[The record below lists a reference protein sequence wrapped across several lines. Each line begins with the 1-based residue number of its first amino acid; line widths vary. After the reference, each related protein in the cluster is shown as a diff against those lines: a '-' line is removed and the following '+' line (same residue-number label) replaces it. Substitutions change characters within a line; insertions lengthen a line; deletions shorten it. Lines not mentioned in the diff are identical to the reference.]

1 MELIILTGLSGSG
14 KSTGL
19 KTLEDLGFF
28 TMDNIPFR
36 FAGLILK
43 DLQNSSR
50 DNNVKR
56 IALGLDIRTIIDAND
71 FDTFFNEIDNLDID
85 YKIIFLEAS
94 TQSIL
99 NRYNLTRRKHPLTK
113 DTLLQSIEDE
123 IYLMEDI
130 KDKANMIV
138 DTSFLT
144 AKELSRKI
152 EMAVASFSKNTLL
165 NIHLQ
170 SFGFKH
176 GVPID
181 ADMIFDVR
189 TLPNPYYLENLRE
202 KTGFNDDVYDYVM
215 SFESAQALYSKILDL
230 ITFLIPGYIKDEK
243 RHLTI
248 GIGCSGGKH
257 RSVSFVRRLQKDLNS
272 LDDINIYSIHR
283 EKERG
288 NW

>member
-1 MELIILTGLSGSG
+1 
-14 KSTGL
+14 
-19 KTLEDLGFF
+19 
-28 TMDNIPFR
+28 MDNIPFR

-43 DLQNSSR
+43 DLKNSTK
-50 DNNVKR
+50 NKEVKK
-56 IALGLDIRTIIDAND
+56 IALGLDVRTIIDAND
-71 FDTFFNEIDNLDID
+71 FNTFFTEIDNLKID

-94 TQSIL
+94 IQCLL

-123 IYLMEDI
+123 IFLMQEMKEKTNLI
-130 KDKANMIV
+130 I
-138 DTSFLT
+138 DTSFLSG
-144 AKELSRKI
+144 KELSRKI
-152 EMAVASFSKNTLL
+152 EMAIASFSKNILL
-165 NIHLQ
+165 NVHLQ

-181 ADMIFDVR
+181 SDMIFDVR
-189 TLPNPYYLENLRE
+189 TLPNPYYLDELKE
-202 KTGFNDDVYDYVM
+202 KTGFNEEVFEYVM
-215 SFESAQALYSKILDL
+215 SFESSQILYNKILDL

-248 GIGCSGGKH
+248 SIGCSGGKH
-257 RSVSFVRRLQKDLNS
+257 RSVSFVRKLQKDLKNVS
-272 LDDINIYSIHR
+272 DINIYSVHR

>member
-36 FAGLILK
+36 FAGPILE
-43 DLQNSSR
+43 DLKNTKNDSA
-50 DNNVKR
+50 VKK
-56 IALGLDIRTIIDAND
+56 IALGLDIRTIINQNDLDA
-71 FDTFFNEIDNLDID
+71 FFSHLYNWDID
-85 YKIIFLEAS
+85 YKIIFLESSVRA
-94 TQSIL
+94 IL

-113 DTLLQSIEDE
+113 DTLLHSIESE
-123 IYLMEDI
+123 IILMGDI
-130 KDKANMIV
+130 KDKANLII
-138 DTSFLT
+138 DTSFLNT
-144 AKELSRKI
+144 KELSRKI
-152 EMAVASFSKNTLL
+152 ETAVNSFSKNILL
-165 NIHLQ
+165 NIHIQ

-176 GVPID
+176 GIPID

-189 TLPNPYYLENLRE
+189 TVPNPYYIEELRE
-202 KTGFNDDVYDYVM
+202 LTGFDSSVYEYVM
-215 SFESAQALYSKILDL
+215 SFDTSKELYNKILDL
-230 ITFLIPGYIKDEK
+230 ILFLIPGYIKDEK

-257 RSVSFVRRLQKDLNS
+257 RSVSFVRKLEKDLK
-272 LDDINIYSIHR
+272 NISEVNIFSIHR
-283 EKERG
+283 ENERG

>member
-43 DLQNSSR
+43 DLQTSKKENG
-50 DNNVKR
+50 VKK
-56 IALGLDIRTIIDAND
+56 IALGLDIRTVIDAND
-71 FDTFFNEIDNLDID
+71 FDTFFNEIDNLNID

-130 KDKANMIV
+130 KDKANMII

-144 AKELSRKI
+144 GKELSRKI
-152 EMAVASFSKNTLL
+152 EMAVASFSKNILL

-189 TLPNPYYLENLRE
+189 TLPNPYYLDTLRE
-202 KTGFNDDVYDYVM
+202 KTGFNDEVYDYVM
-215 SFESAQALYSKILDL
+215 SFESAQILYSKILDL

-257 RSVSFVRRLQKDLNS
+257 RSVSFVRRLQKDLNT
-272 LDDINIYSIHR
+272 LQEINIYSIHR

>member
-28 TMDNIPFR
+28 TMDNIPFK
-36 FAGLILK
+36 FAGLLLK

-50 DNNVKR
+50 NKKVSK
-56 IALGLDIRTIIDAND
+56 IALGLDIRTIINAND
-71 FDTFFNEIDNLDID
+71 CNEFFKEIDSLEID
-85 YKIIFLEAS
+85 YKVIFLEAS
-94 TQSIL
+94 IQTIL

-123 IYLMEDI
+123 IFFMGEI
-130 KDKANMIV
+130 KDKTNLII
-138 DTSFLT
+138 DTSFLS

-152 EMAVASFSKNTLL
+152 EMAVASFSKNILL

-181 ADMIFDVR
+181 SDMIFDVR
-189 TLPNPYYLENLRE
+189 TLPNPYYIEALRE
-202 KTGFNDDVYDYVM
+202 KTGFNDDVYEYVM
-215 SFESAQALYSKILDL
+215 SFESSQTLYSKIFDL

-257 RSVSFVRRLQKDLNS
+257 RSVSFVRKLQKDLNS
-272 LDDINIYSIHR
+272 LNDINIYSAHR

>member
-36 FAGLILK
+36 FAGAILK
-43 DLQNSSR
+43 DLKSSNK

-56 IALGLDIRTIIDAND
+56 IALGLDIRTIINEND
-71 FDTFFNEIDNLDID
+71 FNTFFKEIDNLNIA

-113 DTLLQSIEDE
+113 GTLLQSIEDE
-123 IYLMEDI
+123 VCLMEDI
-130 KDKANMIV
+130 KDKAHLII
-138 DTSFLT
+138 DTTFLT
-144 AKELSRKI
+144 SKELSRKI
-152 EMAVASFSKNTLL
+152 ETAVASFSKNILL

-176 GVPID
+176 GIPVD

-189 TLPNPYYLENLRE
+189 TLPNPYYLDSLRE
-202 KTGFNDDVYDYVM
+202 KTGLNNEVFDYVM
-215 SFESAQALYSKILDL
+215 SFENSKILYEKILDL
-230 ITFLIPGYIKDEK
+230 IIFLIPGYIRDEK

-257 RSVSFVRRLQKDLNS
+257 RSVSFVRKLEQDLKNIN
-272 LDDINIYSIHR
+272 DVNIYSVHR

>member
-28 TMDNIPFR
+28 TMDNIPFK

-50 DNNVKR
+50 NKKVNR
-56 IALGLDIRTIIDAND
+56 IALGLDIRTIINAND
-71 FDTFFNEIDNLDID
+71 CNEFFKEIDSLGID
-85 YKIIFLEAS
+85 YKVIFLEAS
-94 TQSIL
+94 VQTIL

-123 IYLMEDI
+123 IFFMGDI
-130 KDKANMIV
+130 KDKTNLII
-138 DTSFLT
+138 DTSFLS

-152 EMAVASFSKNTLL
+152 EMAVASFSKNILL

-181 ADMIFDVR
+181 SDMIFDVR
-189 TLPNPYYLENLRE
+189 TLPNPYYIETLRE
-202 KTGFNDDVYDYVM
+202 KTGFNDDVYEYVM
-215 SFESAQALYSKILDL
+215 SFESSQTLYSKIFDL

-257 RSVSFVRRLQKDLNS
+257 RSVSFVRKLQKDLNN
-272 LDDINIYSIHR
+272 LNDINIYSTHR

>member
-43 DLQNSSR
+43 DLQTSSK
-50 DNNVKR
+50 DSSVKK

-71 FDTFFNEIDNLDID
+71 FDTFFNEIDNLEID

-152 EMAVASFSKNTLL
+152 EMAVASFSKNILL

>member
-36 FAGLILK
+36 FAGVILK
-43 DLQNSSR
+43 DLKNSTKG
-50 DNNVKR
+50 NGVKR
-56 IALGLDIRTIIDAND
+56 IALGLDIRTIINEND
-71 FDTFFNEIDNLDID
+71 FNTFFNEIDNLNID

-113 DTLLQSIEDE
+113 ETLLQSIEDE
-123 IYLMEDI
+123 IFLMEDI
-130 KDKANMIV
+130 KDKANLII
-138 DTSFLT
+138 DTSFLS

-152 EMAVASFSKNTLL
+152 ELAVASFSKNILL

-189 TLPNPYYLENLRE
+189 TLPNPYYLEELRE
-202 KTGFNDDVYDYVM
+202 KTGLNNEVYDYVM
-215 SFESAQALYSKILDL
+215 SFETSRILYDKILDL

-257 RSVSFVRRLQKDLNS
+257 RSVSFVRKLEKDLK
-272 LDDINIYSIHR
+272 NISEVNIFSIHR
-283 EKERG
+283 ENERG

>member
-43 DLQNSSR
+43 DLKNSTK
-50 DNNVKR
+50 NKKVQK
-56 IALGLDIRTIIDAND
+56 IALGLDVRTIIDADD
-71 FDTFFNEIDNLDID
+71 FNTFFTEIDNLNID

-94 TQSIL
+94 IQCLL

-123 IYLMEDI
+123 IFLMEEM
-130 KDKANMIV
+130 KDKTNLII
-138 DTSFLT
+138 DTSFLS

-152 EMAVASFSKNTLL
+152 EMAIASFSKNILL

-189 TLPNPYYLENLRE
+189 TLPNPYYLDDLRE
-202 KTGFNDDVYDYVM
+202 KTGFNDDVFDYVM
-215 SFESAQALYSKILDL
+215 SFEASQILYNKIFDL
-230 ITFLIPGYIKDEK
+230 IFYLIPGYLKDEK

-257 RSVSFVRRLQKDLNS
+257 RSVSFVRKLQKDLNNIN
-272 LDDINIYSIHR
+272 DINVYSMHR

>member
-36 FAGLILK
+36 FAGLILE
-43 DLQNSSR
+43 DLKNSKI
-50 DNNVKR
+50 DNSVKR
-56 IALGLDIRTIIDAND
+56 IALGLDIRTVINQND
-71 FDTFFNEIDNLDID
+71 FENFFSHVDRLNID

-94 TQSIL
+94 TQAIL

-113 DTLLQSIEDE
+113 DTLLQSIQDE
-123 IYLMEDI
+123 FCLMKDI
-130 KDKANMIV
+130 KDKANLII
-138 DTSFLT
+138 DTSFLS

-152 EMAVASFSKNTLL
+152 ENAVESFSKSVFL
-165 NIHLQ
+165 NIHIQ

-189 TLPNPYYLENLRE
+189 TLPNPYYLPDLRE
-202 KTGFNDDVYDYVM
+202 KTGFDNEVYDYVM
-215 SFESAQALYSKILDL
+215 KFDISQELYRKILDL
-230 ITFLIPGYIKDEK
+230 ILFLIPGYMKDEK

-257 RSVSFVRRLQKDLNS
+257 RSVSFVRRLENDLR
-272 LDDINIYSIHR
+272 DVEGTNIYTFHR

>member
-152 EMAVASFSKNTLL
+152 EMAVASFSKNILL

>member
-43 DLQNSSR
+43 DLQTSSK
-50 DNNVKR
+50 DSSVKR

-71 FDTFFNEIDNLDID
+71 FDTFFNEIDNLEID

-152 EMAVASFSKNTLL
+152 EMAVASFSKNILL

>member
-36 FAGLILK
+36 FAGVILK
-43 DLQNSSR
+43 DLKNSTKG
-50 DNNVKR
+50 NGVKR
-56 IALGLDIRTIIDAND
+56 IALGLDIRTIINEND
-71 FDTFFNEIDNLDID
+71 FNTFFNEIDNLNID

-113 DTLLQSIEDE
+113 ETLLQSIEDE
-123 IYLMEDI
+123 IFLMEDI
-130 KDKANMIV
+130 KDKANLII
-138 DTSFLT
+138 DTSFLS

-152 EMAVASFSKNTLL
+152 ELAVASFSKNILL

-189 TLPNPYYLENLRE
+189 TLPNPYYLEELRE
-202 KTGFNDDVYDYVM
+202 KTGLNDEVYDYVM
-215 SFESAQALYSKILDL
+215 SFETSRILYDKILDL

-248 GIGCSGGKH
+248 GIGC
-257 RSVSFVRRLQKDLNS
+257 
-272 LDDINIYSIHR
+272 
-283 EKERG
+283 
-288 NW
+288 

>member
-1 MELIILTGLSGSG
+1 KVS
-14 KSTGL
+14 K
-19 KTLEDLGFF
+19 
-28 TMDNIPFR
+28 
-36 FAGLILK
+36 
-43 DLQNSSR
+43 
-50 DNNVKR
+50 
-56 IALGLDIRTIIDAND
+56 IALGLDIRTIINAND
-71 FDTFFNEIDNLDID
+71 CNEFFKEIDSLEID
-85 YKIIFLEAS
+85 YKVIFLEAS
-94 TQSIL
+94 IQTIL

-123 IYLMEDI
+123 IFFMGEI
-130 KDKANMIV
+130 KDKTNLII
-138 DTSFLT
+138 DTSFLS

-152 EMAVASFSKNTLL
+152 EMAVASFSKNILL

-181 ADMIFDVR
+181 SDMIFDVR
-189 TLPNPYYLENLRE
+189 TLPNPYYIEALRE
-202 KTGFNDDVYDYVM
+202 KTGFNDDVYEYVM
-215 SFESAQALYSKILDL
+215 SFESSQTLYSKIFDL

-257 RSVSFVRRLQKDLNS
+257 RSVSFVRKLQKDLNS
-272 LDDINIYSIHR
+272 LNDINIYSAHR

>member
-36 FAGLILK
+36 FAGAILK
-43 DLQNSSR
+43 DLKNT
-50 DNNVKR
+50 NKEKGVKK
-56 IALGLDIRTIIDAND
+56 IALGLDIRTIINAND
-71 FDTFFNEIDNLDID
+71 FNTFFNEIDNLNID

-94 TQSIL
+94 TQAIL

-123 IYLMEDI
+123 MFLMGDI
-130 KDKANMIV
+130 KDKANLII
-138 DTSFLT
+138 DTSFLNS
-144 AKELSRKI
+144 KELSRKI
-152 EMAVASFSKNTLL
+152 EVAVTSFSKNILL

-189 TLPNPYYLENLRE
+189 TLPNPYYIEELRE
-202 KTGFNDDVYDYVM
+202 KTGLDNDVYDYVM
-215 SFESAQALYSKILDL
+215 SFDSSQALYSKILDL
-230 ITFLIPGYIKDEK
+230 ILFLIPGYIKDEK

-257 RSVSFVRRLQKDLNS
+257 RSVSFVRKLEKDLEN
-272 LDDINIYSIHR
+272 INEVNIYSVHR
-283 EKERG
+283 ENERG

>member
-36 FAGLILK
+36 FAGSILE
-43 DLQNSSR
+43 DLKNSKI
-50 DNNVKR
+50 DNSVTR
-56 IALGLDIRTIIDAND
+56 IALGLDIRTVINQND
-71 FDTFFNEIDNLDID
+71 FENFFSHVDKLNID

-94 TQSIL
+94 TQAIL

-113 DTLLQSIEDE
+113 DTLLQSIQDE
-123 IYLMEDI
+123 FCLMKDI
-130 KDKANMIV
+130 KDKANLII
-138 DTSFLT
+138 DTSFLS

-152 EMAVASFSKNTLL
+152 ETAIETFSKNVFL
-165 NIHLQ
+165 NIHIQ
-170 SFGFKH
+170 SFGFKY

-189 TLPNPYYLENLRE
+189 TLPNPYYIPELRE
-202 KTGFNDDVYDYVM
+202 KTGFDEEVYNYVM
-215 SFESAQALYSKILDL
+215 DFNISQELYKKILDL
-230 ITFLIPGYIKDEK
+230 IVFLIPGYMKDEK

-257 RSVSFVRRLQKDLNS
+257 RSVSFVRKLESDLKTVEGTNV
-272 LDDINIYSIHR
+272 YTFHR
-283 EKERG
+283 EDERG

>member
-36 FAGLILK
+36 FAGAILK
-43 DLQNSSR
+43 DLKNT
-50 DNNVKR
+50 NKEKGVKK
-56 IALGLDIRTIIDAND
+56 IALGLDIRTIINAND
-71 FDTFFNEIDNLDID
+71 FNTFFNEIDNLNID

-94 TQSIL
+94 TQAIL

-123 IYLMEDI
+123 MFLMGDI
-130 KDKANMIV
+130 KDKANLII
-138 DTSFLT
+138 DTSFLNS
-144 AKELSRKI
+144 KELSRKI
-152 EMAVASFSKNTLL
+152 EVAVTSFSKNILL

-189 TLPNPYYLENLRE
+189 TLPNPYYIEELRE
-202 KTGFNDDVYDYVM
+202 KTGLDNDVYDYVM
-215 SFESAQALYSKILDL
+215 SFDSSQALYSKILDL
-230 ITFLIPGYIKDEK
+230 ILFLIPGYIKDEK

-257 RSVSFVRRLQKDLNS
+257 RSVSFVRKLEKDLKN
-272 LDDINIYSIHR
+272 INEVNIYSVHR
-283 EKERG
+283 ENERG

>member
-1 MELIILTGLSGSG
+1 
-14 KSTGL
+14 
-19 KTLEDLGFF
+19 
-28 TMDNIPFR
+28 
-36 FAGLILK
+36 
-43 DLQNSSR
+43 
-50 DNNVKR
+50 
-56 IALGLDIRTIIDAND
+56 IALGLDIRTIINEND
-71 FDTFFNEIDNLDID
+71 FNTFFNEIDNLNID

-113 DTLLQSIEDE
+113 ETLLQSIEDE
-123 IYLMEDI
+123 IFLMEDI
-130 KDKANMIV
+130 KDKANLII
-138 DTSFLT
+138 DTSFLS

-152 EMAVASFSKNTLL
+152 ELAVASFSKNILL

-189 TLPNPYYLENLRE
+189 TLPNPYYLEELRE
-202 KTGFNDDVYDYVM
+202 KTGLNDEVYDYVM
-215 SFESAQALYSKILDL
+215 SFETSRILYDKILDL

-257 RSVSFVRRLQKDLNS
+257 RSVSFVRKLEKDLKN
-272 LDDINIYSIHR
+272 INEVNIFSIHR
-283 EKERG
+283 ENERG

>member
-19 KTLEDLGFF
+19 KILEDLGFF

-36 FAGLILK
+36 FAGVILK
-43 DLQNSSR
+43 DLKNSTKG
-50 DNNVKR
+50 NGVKR
-56 IALGLDIRTIIDAND
+56 IALGLDIRTIINEND
-71 FDTFFNEIDNLDID
+71 FNTFFNEIDNLNID

-113 DTLLQSIEDE
+113 ETLLQSIEDE
-123 IYLMEDI
+123 IFLMEDI
-130 KDKANMIV
+130 KDKANLII
-138 DTSFLT
+138 D
-144 AKELSRKI
+144 
-152 EMAVASFSKNTLL
+152 SKNILL

-189 TLPNPYYLENLRE
+189 TLPNPYYLEDLRE
-202 KTGFNDDVYDYVM
+202 KTGLNDEVYDYVM
-215 SFESAQALYSKILDL
+215 SFETSRILYDKILDL

-257 RSVSFVRRLQKDLNS
+257 RSVSFVRKLEKDLK
-272 LDDINIYSIHR
+272 NISEVNIFSIHR
-283 EKERG
+283 ENERG